1 MSYYIKQD
9 LDNTI
14 CALATAGGVG
24 AIGVIRVSG
33 TAAITIVDEIFKGKR
48 LTKQASHTVHFG
60 KIADGDRIIDEV
72 LATLF
77 VSPTSYT
84 GENTVE
90 LSCHGSPFIQ
100 QQILQ
105 LLVSK
110 GCRLA
115 KPGEFTLRAF
125 LNKKLDLSQAEAVAD
140 LIASNSEESHR
151 TAMMQMRGGF
161 SYQIADMR
169 ERLINFASLI
179 ELELDFAEEDVEFA
193 ERDDL
198 RQLVAKIQGLI
209 DSLLET
215 FKYGNAIKNG
225 IPTVIV
231 GKPNAGKS
239 TLLNALVNDER
250 AIVSDI
256 AGTTRDTIE
265 EAFVIEGIT
274 FRLIDTAGIR
284 DQTTDKIEAI
294 GIERTFD
301 KIQKASIVIY
311 LFDAGTTSA
320 EQLEEELKA
329 FEGISAVIIP
339 VANKIDLLGDT
350 ELERLEHLQEIQHK
364 RKDKDPS
371 AGTGIE
377 EGAPLL
383 SPTLIPISS
392 RLHLGIGFL
401 RDRLL
406 EIVKKDEV
414 KNDIIITN
422 LRHYEA
428 LQHANEALGQVM
440 NGIDGHIT
448 GELLAFDIRKALFH
462 LGEITGE
469 VTTDDLLANIFS
481 KFCIGK

>member
-1 MSYYIKQD
+1 MAYYIKQD
-9 LDNTI
+9 LNDTI

-33 TAAITIVDEIFKGKR
+33 KQAIQIVDAVFKGKR
-48 LTKQASHTVHFG
+48 LTQQASHTVHFG
-60 KIADGDRIIDEV
+60 KIADGPKVIDEV

-77 VSPTSYT
+77 VEPKSYT

-90 LSCHGSPFIQ
+90 LSCHGSPYIQ
-100 QQILQ
+100 QQMLQ
-105 LLVSK
+105 LLVNK

-161 SYQIADMR
+161 SYQIAEMR

-193 ERDDL
+193 QRDEL
-198 RQLVAKIQGLI
+198 IQLVTTIQALI
-209 DSLLET
+209 AELLQS

-225 IPTVIV
+225 IPTVIA

-239 TLLNALVNDER
+239 TLLNTLVNEER
-250 AIVSDI
+250 ALVSDI

-265 EAFVIEGIT
+265 EAFVIDGIT

-284 DQTTDKIEAI
+284 TGAGDKIEEM
-294 GIERTFD
+294 GIERTFE
-301 KIQKASIVIY
+301 KIQQASVILYVFDASI
-311 LFDAGTTSA
+311 TTA
-320 EQLEEELKA
+320 DELQEELTQ
-329 FEGISAVIIP
+329 FNNLNVVLIP
-339 VANKIDLLGDT
+339 VANKTDL
-350 ELERLEHLQEIQHK
+350 QQQ
-364 RKDKDPS
+364 PS
-371 AGTGIE
+371 SFAVPNLVSLSAKEKTGINQ
-377 EGAPLL
+377 LKLRL
-383 SPTLIPISS
+383 SEAI
-392 RLHLGIGFL
+392 R
-401 RDRLL
+401 
-406 EIVKKDEV
+406 KDEV

-428 LQHANEALGQVM
+428 LQHAHESLDQVLVGV
-440 NGIDGHIT
+440 NAHIT

>member
-1 MSYYIKQD
+1 MSYYVKQD
-9 LDNTI
+9 LEDTI
-14 CALATAGGVG
+14 CALATPGGVG

-33 TAAITIVDEIFKGKR
+33 PNAIHLVNDVFAGKD
-48 LTKQASHTVHFG
+48 LTKQATHTVHFG
-60 KIADGDRIIDEV
+60 RITAANQTIDEV

-77 VSPTSYT
+77 VAPKSYT
-84 GENTVE
+84 GDHTVE
-90 LSCHGSPFIQ
+90 LSCHGSPYIQ

-161 SYQIADMR
+161 SEQIAQMR
-169 ERLINFASLI
+169 EQLVNFASLI

-193 ERDDL
+193 QRDEL
-198 RQLVAKIQGLI
+198 SALVSRIQQLIHQ
-209 DSLLET
+209 LLT
-215 FKYGNAIKNG
+215 SFAYGNAIKNG
-225 IPTVIV
+225 IPTVIA

-239 TLLNALVNDER
+239 TLLNALVNEER
-250 AIVSDI
+250 AIVSEI

-265 EAFVIEGIT
+265 EAFVIDGIT
-274 FRLIDTAGIR
+274 FRLMDTAGLR
-284 DQTTDKIEAI
+284 EEAADRIEEI
-294 GIERTFD
+294 GIERALE
-301 KIQKASIVIY
+301 KIQKASIVMY
-311 LFDAGTTSA
+311 VYDAATTTEA
-320 EQLEEELKA
+320 DLNEALKR
-329 FEGISAVIIP
+329 FEGIAAVVLPI
-339 VANKIDLLGDT
+339 ANKADLVPHPVLPAHLTTIVLSAKDKTGV
-350 ELERLEHLQEIQHK
+350 ELLKQRLIEVV
-364 RKDKDPS
+364 RKDQ
-371 AGTGIE
+371 
-377 EGAPLL
+377 
-383 SPTLIPISS
+383 
-392 RLHLGIGFL
+392 
-401 RDRLL
+401 
-406 EIVKKDEV
+406 V
-414 KNDIIITN
+414 KNDVVITN

-428 LQHANEALGQVM
+428 LQHAGTSLEQVQLGLQQ
-440 NGIDGHIT
+440 HLS